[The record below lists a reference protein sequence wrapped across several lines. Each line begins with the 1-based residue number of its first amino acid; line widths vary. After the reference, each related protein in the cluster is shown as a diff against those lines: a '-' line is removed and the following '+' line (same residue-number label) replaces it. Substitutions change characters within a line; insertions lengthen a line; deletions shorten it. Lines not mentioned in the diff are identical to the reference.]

1 MTDEY
6 YASLF
11 IRIGA
16 SVIMKQQLSGS
27 LYFSFF
33 FPVILMQTFRI
44 VQFVEMCKYICLHSM
59 INFLFNLA

>member
-33 FPVILMQTFRI
+33 FSCYSHANFQNCAVCRN
-44 VQFVEMCKYICLHSM
+44 VQVY
-59 INFLFNLA
+59 LFA